1 MRTHFLIR
9 FFCTSVSLTG
19 LRKLLP
25 VLCVLFAMSVK
36 ALNTPAEKAKA
47 DFKKVNDLYSSTA
60 SYSLDIQYSVYDN
73 HTGGNLVEQKS
84 GKYIKYQDMSYSK
97 VLEIETVVNPKRTV
111 VVNHEDKFIVITD
124 TKKMSLSPLQTN
136 VDSLLKW
143 CSSIKVQDLGTT
155 ERHYTLNFTD
165 DDEVEFSRIE
175 LYINL
180 SNYSIKKMVLCYNQ
194 EMPLTQ
200 NDYYAKEKKPRL
212 EIVYKTFTASPPVS
226 AALFAEGTYVT
237 QENNAYKGK
246 GKTATYEVIN
256 QLQSV
261 RFKKK

>member
-1 MRTHFLIR
+1 MMHFSTR
-9 FFCTSVSLTG
+9 SFYTVGSLPG
-19 LRKLLP
+19 LGKLL
-25 VLCVLFAMSVK
+25 LLFCVLFSMSGNAV
-36 ALNTPAEKAKA
+36 NTPAEKAKA
-47 DFKKVNDLYSSTA
+47 DFKKVNDLYSSTT
-60 SYSLDIQYSVYDN
+60 SYSLDIQYSVYDS

-84 GKYIKYQDMSYSK
+84 GKYIKYQGMSYSK

-124 TKKMSLSPLQTN
+124 TRKMSLSPLQTN

-143 CSSIKVQDLGTT
+143 CSSIQVQDLGTT

-165 DDEVEFSRIE
+165 DDQMEFSKIE
-175 LYINL
+175 LHINL

-194 EMPLTQ
+194 EMPLNQ
-200 NDYYAKEKKPRL
+200 NDYYEKEKKPRL
-212 EIVYKTFTASPPVS
+212 EIVYKTFVASPPVNV
-226 AALFAEGTYVT
+226 ALFAEDTYVT

-246 GKTATYEVIN
+246 GKTITYEVIN